1 MSYIV
6 SIDEMKQA
14 EIMAVQRGGSF
25 LQLMERA
32 GQGAAEALSMTLSLP
47 GLACVILA
55 GRGNN
60 GGDGFV
66 LARRLRE
73 LGAEVTVVLAQGF
86 PGAGDARVNFG
97 RLQDT
102 GVRLLTLDDGEAQER
117 IRAAAL
123 LVDAIFGTGFHGAL
137 PEELLPLCS
146 WYRGNRGALHVA
158 LDIPSGVNAQSGVV
172 ENVCFPAD
180 LTLTFAAYKPGQF
193 LFPGGGFCGRVQV
206 VDIGITESMLSL
218 TGCTLRMITP
228 QFVSRSLPPRP
239 RNSHKGT
246 FGHVL
251 IVAGSLPYTGAAV
264 LACTSALR
272 SGAGL
277 VTLAGVPHVTDTVNL
292 RLPEAITLPLPQNEQ
307 GGIAAEEAL
316 PLLKE
321 RLASCSAL
329 VMGPGMGATPDTL
342 ALVEGLLEAARC
354 PVVLDADA
362 LNVLGPHLILLEQA
376 KAPVILTPHPGE
388 MARLSG
394 KLTAEVERDRLG
406 AARDFA
412 RIHKVILVLKGTY
425 TVIAG
430 PDGQMLLNQAGS
442 SGLAKGGSG
451 DLLAGLIGG
460 LAAGKIPSF
469 AAAACGVY
477 LHAKAAELC
486 AEECSEY
493 AMTATDVAAFLG
505 NAFLSL

>member
-1 MSYIV
+1 M
-6 SIDEMKQA
+6 
-14 EIMAVQRGGSF
+14 
-25 LQLMERA
+25 
-32 GQGAAEALSMTLSLP
+32 
-47 GLACVILA
+47 
-55 GRGNN
+55 
-60 GGDGFV
+60 
-66 LARRLRE
+66 
-73 LGAEVTVVLAQGF
+73 
-86 PGAGDARVNFG
+86 
-97 RLQDT
+97 
-102 GVRLLTLDDGEAQER
+102 
-117 IRAAAL
+117 
-123 LVDAIFGTGFHGAL
+123 
-137 PEELLPLCS
+137 
-146 WYRGNRGALHVA
+146 
-158 LDIPSGVNAQSGVV
+158 
-172 ENVCFPAD
+172 
-180 LTLTFAAYKPGQF
+180 
-193 LFPGGGFCGRVQV
+193 
-206 VDIGITESMLSL
+206 DIGISESMLSL
-218 TGCTLRMITP
+218 TGCALWMITP
-228 QFVSRSLPPRP
+228 HFVNRSLPPRP
-239 RNSHKGT
+239 RNSHKGS

-251 IVAGSLPYTGAAV
+251 VVAGSLPYTGAAV

-272 SGAGL
+272 SGVGL
-277 VTLAGVPHVTDTVNL
+277 VTLASVPHVTNTVNF

-329 VMGPGMGATPDTL
+329 VLGPGLGNTPETL

-362 LNVLGPHLILLEQA
+362 LNVL
-376 KAPVILTPHPGE
+376 
-388 MARLSG
+388 
-394 KLTAEVERDRLG
+394 ERDRLG
-406 AARDFA
+406 TARDFA

-460 LAAGKIPSF
+460 LAAGKIPAF

-486 AEECSEY
+486 AEEHSEY

-505 NAFLSL
+505 SAFLSL